1 MAVNRVKENH
11 CREGISAVVFIIIF
25 IIGALILFYPKIS
38 SWYLKQIQRAA
49 VQSYEYQVTGL
60 SEEERTQLW
69 EEAVEYNEQLAG
81 SVVKDPFASIDE
93 INPFDRYYTTLDI
106 GGGMMGNVYIPEAD
120 IFLPIYHGVGDEILD
135 KGVGHIPASAL
146 PVGGEGT
153 HSILTGH
160 SGLPST
166 EMFNNLEKM
175 KIGDVF
181 YLKILNQT
189 LAYQV
194 YEIETIL
201 PDNISSLKREEG
213 KDLATLITC
222 TPYGINTHRLLVMG
236 ERVEYLDNTYTF
248 GNEKTAFPWWSVF
261 LVIGLLVILLVAG
274 KLLQRKKRKKTTT
287 RGIKR

>member
-1 MAVNRVKENH
+1 MAVNREKGNG
-11 CREGISAVVFIIIF
+11 CRGGLSVVVFIIIF
-25 IIGALILFYPKIS
+25 TIGALILFYPKIS
-38 SWYLKQIQRAA
+38 SWYLKRIQRSA
-49 VQSYEYQVTGL
+49 VQSYEYQVAGL
-60 SEEERTQLW
+60 SAEERIQLW
-69 EEAVEYNEQLAG
+69 EEAVEYNERLAG

-93 INPFDRYYTTLDI
+93 IDPFDKYYTTLDI
-106 GGGMMGNVYIPEAD
+106 GSGMMGNIYIPEAD
-120 IFLPIYHGVGDEILD
+120 IFLPIYHGVSNEVLD

-166 EMFNNLEKM
+166 EMFNDLEKM
-175 KIGDVF
+175 KTGDVF

-194 YEIETIL
+194 YAIETIL
-201 PDNISSLKREEG
+201 PDNISRLKREEG

-236 ERVEYLDNTYTF
+236 ERIEYLDNTYTF
-248 GNEKTAFPWWSVF
+248 ENEKTAFPWWSVF
-261 LVIGLLVILLVAG
+261 LVIGLLVILLATG
-274 KLLQRKKRKKTTT
+274 KLLQRKKYMKTTT